1 MLTLLSG
8 RPEEI
13 RQFRV
18 KPWPFQQTFK
28 TPLKDLN
35 KFVTTFLAPFSLVKG
50 AISTDEVVFEPKD
63 LLQLLANNSLSV
75 QDQYH
80 LTIQAEGQQAVADL
94 LQAALGDWVDFVF
107 VPSPEVIAIYAD
119 HDEYTTFYT
128 RDDVTLKNVASG
140 LEKSGFEVVL
150 DYTRGA
156 SGDKSRLNSEPSAR
170 QRAKGVVG
178 VIDSMTMSAPTP
190 G

>member
-1 MLTLLSG
+1 MLTLLSE

-35 KFVTTFLAPFSLVKG
+35 RFVTTFLAPFSLEKG
-50 AISTDEVVFEPKD
+50 TVSTDEVVFEPKN
-63 LLQLLANNSLSV
+63 LLHLLANNSLSV

-80 LTIQAEGQQAVADL
+80 LTIQAEGKQALADL

-107 VPSPEVIAIYAD
+107 VPSPEVVGIYAD
-119 HDEYTTFYT
+119 HDEYTTFYN
-128 RDDVTLKNVASG
+128 RDDVTLKNLASG
-140 LEKSGFEVVL
+140 LEKSGFEAVR
-150 DYTRGA
+150 DYTRRS
-156 SGDKSRLNSEPSAR
+156 SGDKWR
-170 QRAKGVVG
+170 
-178 VIDSMTMSAPTP
+178 
-190 G
+190 

>member
-1 MLTLLSG
+1 MLTLLSE

-13 RQFRV
+13 HRFRA

-35 KFVTTFLAPFSLVKG
+35 RFVSTFLAPFSFEKG
-50 AISTDEVVFEPKD
+50 AISTDEVVFEPRD
-63 LLQLLANNSLSV
+63 LLHLLSSNSLPV
-75 QDQYH
+75 EDQYH

-107 VPSPEVIAIYAD
+107 VPSPEVLAIYAD

-128 RDDVTLKNVASG
+128 RDNATLAAVSSD
-140 LEKSGFEVVL
+140 LEKSGYEAVP
-150 DYTRGA
+150 DYTRGS
-156 SGDKSRLNSEPSAR
+156 SGEKWR
-170 QRAKGVVG
+170 
-178 VIDSMTMSAPTP
+178 
-190 G
+190 